1 MQINSRTT
9 AALGSQEMT
18 LRDYWQVVLRRKW
31 LVLLGVVATVGGAMA
46 MVAQQTPVYE
56 AEAQMLVRSLPG
68 DSVFQTQSV
77 SAANAARLIE
87 TEIQVL
93 EGAPVEDRV
102 RENLGITD
110 DIPNA
115 SGSPVGLTD
124 VVSIRVRSGN
134 PSTAAELANAYM
146 KAYIDVKR
154 EQNVNSLLDAS
165 AEVQKKVTELQGQID
180 EIDDKVASA
189 PADQQA
195 DVEKSLASQRQRLV
209 DQQSVFKQRLDQL
222 QVDASLQTGSAQPVR
237 PAKVP
242 EVPVEPTPL
251 RTGALALVVGL
262 LLGLGAAFLVDHLDD
277 SVNTPDDL
285 ERTAGGLP
293 VLSVVPADNPPDNR
307 PLALSE
313 PDDPAVETYRHLR
326 TGLQF
331 IAMERPVKTIQLTSA
346 LPGEGKTTTASNL
359 AIMFAQTGKRVILV
373 DADLRRP
380 RIHQVFAVDGTRGL
394 TNGILGEALPDLVYP
409 FAIGGGVLNVLAS
422 GSIPGNPSEMLG
434 GSRMRAM
441 IEELKLNADVVIIDS
456 APLLPVTDSVVL
468 AGLVDAVV
476 LVAKAHQT
484 SRRQVAEATET
495 LHRVGAPLVGLVLNR
510 VEAKRGRYGGYG
522 YGYGYGGTSNYSASP
537 DAPRDDSSPV
547 ARSEKR
553 RRFGR

>member
-1 MQINSRTT
+1 MHTNTGNS

-18 LRDYWQVVLRRKW
+18 LRDYWQVVRRRKW
-31 LVLLGVVATVGGAMA
+31 LVLLGVVATVGGAMV
-46 MVAQQTPVYE
+46 MVAQQSPVYE

-102 RENLGITD
+102 RENLGLTD

-115 SGSPVGLTD
+115 SGSSVGQTD

-134 PSTAAELANAYM
+134 PGTAADLANAYM

-180 EIDDKVASA
+180 DIDARVAAA
-189 PADQQA
+189 PPSQQA
-195 DVEKSLASQRQRLV
+195 EVEKSLASQRQRLV
-209 DQQSVFKQRLDQL
+209 DQQSVFKQRLDQI
-222 QVDASLQTGSAQPVR
+222 QVDASLQSGNAQPVR

-242 EVPVEPTPL
+242 TEPVEPTPL

-277 SVNTPDDL
+277 SLNSPDDL
-285 ERTAGGLP
+285 ERSAGGLP

-307 PLALSE
+307 PLAISE

-331 IAMERPVKTIQLTSA
+331 IALERPITTIQLTSA
-346 LPGEGKTTTASNL
+346 LPGEGKTTTAANL

-394 TNGILGEALPDLVYP
+394 TTALLGDPLPDLVHP
-409 FAIGGGVLNVLAS
+409 FAIGGGVLNVLTS

-441 IEELKLNADVVIIDS
+441 IDELKMNADVVIIDS
-456 APLLPVTDSVVL
+456 APVLPVTDSVVL

-484 SRRQVAEATET
+484 SRRQVAETVET
-495 LHRVGAPLVGLVLNR
+495 LNRVGAPLVGLVLNR

-522 YGYGYGGTSNYSASP
+522 YGYGYGGKGYGPSA
-537 DAPRDDSSPV
+537 DAPRDESSPTPRPTP
-547 ARSEKR
+547 ARR
-553 RRFGR
+553 GRK

>member
-1 MQINSRTT
+1 MHTTARNT

-56 AEAQMLVRSLPG
+56 AEAQMLVRALPG

-77 SAANAARLIE
+77 NAANAARLIE

-110 DIPNA
+110 DIPNVN
-115 SGSPVGLTD
+115 GSSVGQTD

-134 PSTAAELANAYM
+134 PSTAADLANAYM
-146 KAYIDVKR
+146 KAYIDVRR

-180 EIDDKVASA
+180 EIDAKVASA
-189 PADQQA
+189 PPAQQA
-195 DVEKSLASQRQRLV
+195 EVEKSLAAQRQRLV
-209 DQQSVFKQRLDQL
+209 DQQSVFKQRLDQI
-222 QVDASLQTGSAQPVR
+222 QVDAQLQTGSAQPVR
-237 PAKVP
+237 PAKTP
-242 EVPVEPTPL
+242 TDPVEPTPL

-262 LLGLGAAFLVDHLDD
+262 MLGLGAAFLVDHLDD
-277 SVNTPDDL
+277 SVNSPEDL

-307 PLALSE
+307 PLAISE
-313 PDDPAVETYRHLR
+313 PDDPAVETYRNLR

-331 IAMERPVKTIQLTSA
+331 IALERPLTTIQVTSA
-346 LPGEGKTTTASNL
+346 LPGEGKTTTATNL
-359 AIMFAQTGKRVILV
+359 AIIFAQTGKRVILV

-380 RIHQVFAVDGTRGL
+380 RVHQAFAVDGTRGL
-394 TNGILGEALPDLVYP
+394 TSGILGERLPDLVHP
-409 FAIGGGVLNVLAS
+409 FSIGGGVLNVLTS
-422 GSIPGNPSEMLG
+422 GNIPGNPSEMLG
-434 GSRMRAM
+434 GARMRAM
-441 IEELKLNADVVIIDS
+441 IEELKLNADIVIFDS
-456 APLLPVTDSVVL
+456 APVLPVTDSVVL

-495 LHRVGAPLVGLVLNR
+495 LNRVGAPLVGLVLNR
-510 VEAKRGRYGGYG
+510 VETRRGRYGYN
-522 YGYGYGGTSNYSASP
+522 GYGYGGYDYGPAK
-537 DAPRDDSSPV
+537 DAPRDDSSPTP
-547 ARSEKR
+547 RPPKKGL
-553 RRFGR
+553 FGRKG